1 MKCIKGRD
9 AIVEQCPEMLVDES
23 RFSLG
28 VPDEV
33 WFPQNSDDLKE
44 LMLRA
49 SRESISVTFSGA
61 RTGITGGAVPPE
73 GGMLISFS
81 RMKKIIRCEPG
92 RDGNPVLYCEAGITL
107 ESLVQFLE
115 DPQNWPEKVEGCERL
130 PPGKFFYPPDPTEM
144 TAQLGG
150 TVANNASGAR
160 TFRFGPTRN
169 HIEELDVVLI
179 TGELV
184 RLRRGEKFGD
194 EWVFAT
200 ENGLMKMPPPS
211 YVWPSVKN
219 ASGFYS
225 SPKMDPMD
233 LFIGSEGILGAICR
247 VGIRLMEKT
256 EFLSG
261 LSFFP
266 SRENAFDFADF
277 LRSQEQIAAIEYFD
291 SSVFELFR
299 ESSSDELPAIPEH
312 LHCAVYWEYIE
323 SDRNP
328 FEDRME
334 EWEEALNRCGSSL
347 DDTWSGF
354 EPVESQRLKAFRHA
368 VPELVNTRVA
378 QNKQANSSMRKISTD
393 SALPSG
399 VFRDWFDSC
408 VRQMENEGIQ
418 YAIFGH
424 LGDYHLHINMLPR
437 TEKQLDSALSLYHD
451 FMLDACRRGGS
462 ISAEH
467 GLGKLKSEFL
477 DCMFSSD
484 ALEQMRNMKKVLDPQ
499 GLLNRGN
506 LLK

>member
-9 AIVEQCPEMLVDES
+9 AILEQCPEMLVDES

-28 VPDEV
+28 IPDEV
-33 WFPQNSDDLKE
+33 CFPQNSDDLKE
-44 LMLRA
+44 LMIRA
-49 SRESISVTFSGA
+49 GRENISVTFSGA

-81 RMKKIIRCEPG
+81 RMKRILKCEPD
-92 RDGNPVLYCEAGITL
+92 REGNPILYCEPGITL
-107 ESLVQFLE
+107 ESLSQFLE
-115 DPQNWPEKVEGCERL
+115 NPRDWPEKVENCEFI
-130 PPGKFFYPPDPTEM
+130 PPGRYFYPPDPTEM

-160 TFRFGPTRN
+160 SFRFGPTRN

-184 RLRRGEKFGD
+184 RLKRGEKFGQ
-194 EWVFAT
+194 EWFFAT

-211 YVWPSVKN
+211 YVWPGVKN

-225 SPKMDPMD
+225 SPEMDPMD
-233 LFIGSEGILGAICR
+233 LFIGSEGTLGAVCR
-247 VGIRLMEKT
+247 IGIRLMEKPV
-256 EFLSG
+256 FLSG

-266 SRENAFDFADF
+266 SREKAFDFGDF
-277 LRSQEQIAAIEYFD
+277 LRSREQVAAIEYFD
-291 SSVFELFR
+291 SSVFDLFR
-299 ESSSDELPAIPEH
+299 DSPADDLPAIPEH
-312 LHCAVYWEYIE
+312 QHCAVFWEYTE
-323 SDRNP
+323 SDETP
-328 FEDRME
+328 FEEQME
-334 EWEEALNRCGSSL
+334 EWEDALVRCGSSL

-354 EPVESQRLKAFRHA
+354 EPSETQKLKSFRHA

-378 QNKQANSSMRKISTD
+378 QNKQTNPSMRKISTD

-399 VFRDWFDSC
+399 EFRSWFGMC
-408 VRQMENEGIQ
+408 VELMEEKGIQ
-418 YAIFGH
+418 YAAFGH
-424 LGDYHLHINMLPR
+424 LGDYHLHINMLPG
-437 TEKQLDSALSLYHD
+437 TEKQLEDALLLYHD

-467 GLGKLKSEFL
+467 GIGKLKSEFL
-477 DCMFSSD
+477 GCMFSSD
-484 ALEQMRNMKKVLDPQ
+484 ALEQMRIIKGVLDPQ
-499 GLLNRGN
+499 GLLNRGT